1 MMIDL
6 VISASRS
13 SVPAELLTGEC
24 QCPSVDGTRS
34 GDTGTSYLTLTLLR
48 YIRRYIQTLILSTLH
63 SLAKI
68 SLSSFAQLL
77 GDIQLVPAPRLQPA
91 VGSCRAQLLLSS
103 RSFVRSMS
111 FSERLK
117 LKVERQSPPRTAA
130 TLRANTPRQHSRALA
145 HCT

>member
-34 GDTGTSYLTLTLLR
+34 GDTGTSYLLNTTLLR
-48 YIRRYIQTLILSTLH
+48 YIRRYIQTLILSTIH

-68 SLSSFAQLL
+68 SLSSFAQ
-77 GDIQLVPAPRLQPA
+77 
-91 VGSCRAQLLLSS
+91 
-103 RSFVRSMS
+103 
-111 FSERLK
+111 
-117 LKVERQSPPRTAA
+117 
-130 TLRANTPRQHSRALA
+130 
-145 HCT
+145 